1 MDKYEYKLKTE
12 QMLELMEDGAYSR
25 AAELADSIDWRRV
38 RNTTML
44 MNVSD
49 IYEKSRDYHKS
60 FEVLKIAYH
69 RAEGSRKIVYR
80 LCTLAL
86 KTRNVDEAIDYYD
99 EFLHIAPKDP
109 NQYILKYQILKVQ
122 RAPIEQQIDAL
133 ESFKKAEYVEEWAYE
148 LAKLYERAGKITEC
162 LEECD
167 DLILWFS
174 EGKYVYQA
182 MELKMRYKP
191 LTPSQQEKYN
201 RRYEK
206 PGTTTEELPDLN
218 NVDENGVKV
227 AAKSVT
233 TTQEQTEE
241 DAVKT
246 EEKAESDKS
255 AESEQDIKIPVVEET
270 LANKFVDEDVVKAE
284 VRAKAKAEILGE
296 ADSFEPT
303 SIDSLTESIRKAAET
318 ETVEQ
323 EKLEEKEEQESE
335 EIAEKTESSEDV
347 KEQVL
352 DPKADSVEVK
362 TESEVEEKQPEK
374 KKIGNTMR
382 LDEAL
387 KALLHIGGSDS
398 GSRESSDEEAEKK
411 DDDLSDLN
419 DAIEDIEDVV
429 DLSLV
434 QRVEQK
440 RAQKKALEAVKDVKV
455 DSDLEEL
462 SMKKLKSKP
471 ETTVN
476 LDDTLPMNLDDTVEM
491 SPEEIIAMY
500 GGTEE
505 AIEEEPEAEEI
516 IEPEEEEI
524 IEEKPEAEEI
534 IEPEEEEIIE
544 EEPEAEEIIEP
555 EAEKII
561 EPEEE
566 IIEEE
571 PEAEEIIEPEYA
583 EEETIDEDE
592 IFEVEQVLEAKYI
605 EPEAEEE
612 DQLDN
617 QVTARMSLEEL
628 FAAWD
633 EEDALEEA
641 EEFEEPEAEEVIEEE
656 PEAEEIIESEAE
668 EVIEEEPEAEEII
681 EPEAEEIMEE
691 ETEAEEIIEEEPE
704 DEETEE
710 ISEED
715 ILNLDSAEE
724 WSDDE
729 LTDAF
734 EENSDNKAE
743 SVEKID
749 EALNEAESVKDIK
762 QAEPEKEETMSVERK
777 TGEPIL
783 PPDIQR
789 LIDEIEGVIPRE
801 DEEPMSESST
811 SASKMQ
817 ERMPEDNMEQEMD
830 MLRVDDS
837 DEYEDEY
844 ADEFPVEEE
853 ESLEAVQPQ
862 GGYTQE
868 FERIMDDRFASFE
881 AEEDYSDELGDLYP
895 DMEDDISDEV
905 DSIALE
911 EEAFE
916 QETEIDSPEYEN
928 DEYPEEE
935 YEEEYE
941 DDEYPE
947 EEYEDEYEDDE
958 YPEEEYEDEYEDDEY
973 PEEEYEDEY
982 EDDEYPE
989 EEYEDEYED
998 DEYPEEEYEDEY
1010 EDDEYPEE
1018 EYEDEYEDDEY
1029 PEEEYE
1035 DEYEDEEYPEEEYE
1049 YEDDEEYDAADAAA
1063 QFEAEFRLQS
1073 SNDEYDDRM
1082 IDDEDDDAG
1091 VNFLSKTAPL
1101 SRKETAKLIATG
1113 KTAPLPLDEISN
1125 ALSISDTGFLVHN
1138 RHELLSESGKKKTE
1152 LTADQKRLFSY
1163 FVPVRGMSEQLV
1175 DVLEQDKNCT
1185 NRRGT
1190 SRTGNLLIIGNK
1202 GNGKTVLAVDVV
1214 KAIQRQRN
1222 IHQGKVAIVTGES
1235 LNKKKIGEIFRKLYG
1250 GALIIEKA
1258 GKLNE
1263 RTVAKLNKVMEQDT
1277 GELLIVLEDQR
1288 KPLDRLLSSNRE
1300 FRKKF
1305 TSRLEVPI
1313 FINDELVTFGQT
1325 YAQENGYR
1333 IDEMG
1338 LLALYSRID
1347 ALQRED
1353 HFVTVAEVKEIMD
1366 EAMEHSKKASA
1377 RKLVKRVFG
1386 KGTDEA
1392 DRILLTEKD
1401 FHI

>member
-255 AESEQDIKIPVVEET
+255 VESESDIKIPVVEET

-362 TESEVEEKQPEK
+362 TESEVEEKQLEK

-476 LDDTLPMNLDDTVEM
+476 LDDTLPMNLEDTVEM

-505 AIEEEPEAEEI
+505 VIEEE
-516 IEPEEEEI
+516 
-524 IEEKPEAEEI
+524 PEAEEI

-555 EAEKII
+555 E
-561 EPEEE
+561 EEE

-571 PEAEEIIEPEYA
+571 PEAEEIIEPEEEEPEVEEIIKPEEEEIIEEEPEAEEIIEPEEEKIIEEEPEAEAVIEPEYA
-583 EEETIDEDE
+583 EEEMIDEDE

-605 EPEAEEE
+605 EPEDEEE

-633 EEDALEEA
+633 EEDALAEA

-656 PEAEEIIESEAE
+656 PEAEEIIEPEAE

-681 EPEAEEIMEE
+681 EPEAEEVIEE
-691 ETEAEEIIEEEPE
+691 EPEAEEIIEPEEEEIIEEEPE

-844 ADEFPVEEE
+844 EDEYADEFPVEEE

-905 DSIALE
+905 DAIALE

-916 QETEIDSPEYEN
+916 QETEIDSP
-928 DEYPEEE
+928 
-935 YEEEYE
+935 EYE

-973 PEEEYEDEY
+973 PEDEY
-982 EDDEYPE
+982 ED
-989 EEYEDEYED
+989 
-998 DEYPEEEYEDEY
+998 
-1010 EDDEYPEE
+1010 
-1018 EYEDEYEDDEY
+1018 
-1029 PEEEYE
+1029 
-1035 DEYEDEEYPEEEYE
+1035 EYE
-1049 YEDDEEYDAADAAA
+1049 YEDDEEYGAADAAA
-1063 QFEAEFRLQS
+1063 QFEAEFRPQS
-1073 SNDEYDDRM
+1073 SNDEYDDRLM
-1082 IDDEDDDAG
+1082 DDEDDDAG

-1250 GALIIEKA
+1250 GTLIIEKA

>member
-1 MDKYEYKLKTE
+1 M
-12 QMLELMEDGAYSR
+12 
-25 AAELADSIDWRRV
+25 
-38 RNTTML
+38 
-44 MNVSD
+44 
-49 IYEKSRDYHKS
+49 
-60 FEVLKIAYH
+60 
-69 RAEGSRKIVYR
+69 
-80 LCTLAL
+80 
-86 KTRNVDEAIDYYD
+86 
-99 EFLHIAPKDP
+99 
-109 NQYILKYQILKVQ
+109 
-122 RAPIEQQIDAL
+122 
-133 ESFKKAEYVEEWAYE
+133 
-148 LAKLYERAGKITEC
+148 
-162 LEECD
+162 
-167 DLILWFS
+167 
-174 EGKYVYQA
+174 
-182 MELKMRYKP
+182 
-191 LTPSQQEKYN
+191 
-201 RRYEK
+201 
-206 PGTTTEELPDLN
+206 
-218 NVDENGVKV
+218 
-227 AAKSVT
+227 
-233 TTQEQTEE
+233 
-241 DAVKT
+241 
-246 EEKAESDKS
+246 
-255 AESEQDIKIPVVEET
+255 
-270 LANKFVDEDVVKAE
+270 
-284 VRAKAKAEILGE
+284 
-296 ADSFEPT
+296 
-303 SIDSLTESIRKAAET
+303 
-318 ETVEQ
+318 
-323 EKLEEKEEQESE
+323 
-335 EIAEKTESSEDV
+335 

-352 DPKADSVEVK
+352 ASKEDSVDVE

-387 KALLHIGGSDS
+387 KALLHIDGSDS

-411 DDDLSDLN
+411 EDDLSDLN

-434 QRVEQK
+434 QKVEQK

-505 AIEEEPEAEEI
+505 TIEEEPEAEEI
-516 IEPEEEEI
+516 IESEEEEI
-524 IEEKPEAEEI
+524 IEEEPEAEEI

-555 EAEKII
+555 E
-561 EPEEE
+561 EEE

-571 PEAEEIIEPEYA
+571 PEAEEIIEPEEEEIIEEEPEA
-583 EEETIDEDE
+583 EEIIEPDEEEPIDEDE
-592 IFEVEQVLEAKYI
+592 ILEVEQVLEAKYI
-605 EPEAEEE
+605 EPADEEE

-633 EEDALEEA
+633 EEDALAEA
-641 EEFEEPEAEEVIEEE
+641 EEFEEAEAEEITEEKS
-656 PEAEEIIESEAE
+656 EAEEIIEPE
-668 EVIEEEPEAEEII
+668 EEEITEEEPEAEEII
-681 EPEAEEIMEE
+681 EPEEEEIIEEKPKAEEIVEP
-691 ETEAEEIIEEEPE
+691 EAEEIIEEEPE
-704 DEETEE
+704 AEETVEPEVEE
-710 ISEED
+710 IIEEEPETEGISEED

-729 LTDAF
+729 MADAF

-743 SVEKID
+743 SVEEID

-811 SASKMQ
+811 SASKIQ

-905 DSIALE
+905 DAIALE

-916 QETEIDSPEYEN
+916 QETEIDLPEYE
-928 DEYPEEE
+928 DE
-935 YEEEYE
+935 
-941 DDEYPE
+941 EYPE
-947 EEYEDEYEDDE
+947 EEYEDEYEDEE
-958 YPEEEYEDEYEDDEY
+958 YPEDEYEDEYEDE
-973 PEEEYEDEY
+973 
-982 EDDEYPE
+982 
-989 EEYEDEYED
+989 
-998 DEYPEEEYEDEY
+998 
-1010 EDDEYPEE
+1010 
-1018 EYEDEYEDDEY
+1018 EY

-1035 DEYEDEEYPEEEYE
+1035 DEYEDEEYPEEEYEDEYEDEEYLEEEYEDEYEDEEYLEEEYEDEYEDEEYPEDEYEDEYEDEEYPEDEYEDEYEDEEYPEDEYEDEYE

-1063 QFEAEFRLQS
+1063 QFEAEFRPQS
-1073 SNDEYDDRM
+1073 SSDEYDDRL
-1082 IDDEDDDAG
+1082 IEDEDDDDG

-1138 RHELLSESGKKKTE
+1138 RHELLSEAGKKKTE

-1401 FHI
+1401 FNI